1 MSEHGSPTRI
11 RVIQNDVDK
20 GLGRIGDGFYGTGV
34 ELDTH
39 MAFNEVPSVVGYDGL
54 IVLPGLADP
63 IDDDPAVHRAR
74 GVIEEALTHELP
86 VLGVCLGG
94 QLLAQAL
101 GGDVYKCDN
110 ELAYHDVRTLPAAQ
124 TDPLL
129 RGVPETYSSFHAHAF
144 AFTAPPDSTVLI
156 ETDVSIQA
164 LRHGNTWAFQCHPET
179 PVFFADALARAIRG
193 DFDGTVLPETADFF
207 ARNGVDPDRLER
219 DTRLADASATAVGHA
234 IGTGFAAVCRGDA

>member
-11 RVIQNDVDK
+11 LVIQNDVDK

-74 GVIEEALTHELP
+74 SVIEEALANDLP

-234 IGTGFAAVCRGDA
+234 ILENV

>member
-1 MSEHGSPTRI
+1 MSDHGSPTRI
-11 RVIQNDVDK
+11 LVIQNDVDK

-39 MAFNEVPSVVGYDGL
+39 MAINEVPSVVGYDGL

-74 GVIEEALTHELP
+74 SVIEEALANDLP

>member
-11 RVIQNDVDK
+11 LVIQNDVDK

-39 MAFNEVPSVVGYDGL
+39 MAFNEVPSIVGYDGL

-74 GVIEEALTHELP
+74 GVIEEALANALP

>member
-1 MSEHGSPTRI
+1 MSDHGSPTRI
-11 RVIQNDVDK
+11 LVIQNDVDK

-74 GVIEEALTHELP
+74 GVIEEALANDLP

-144 AFTAPPDSTVLI
+144 AFTAPRDSTVLI

>member
-1 MSEHGSPTRI
+1 MSDHGSPTRI
-11 RVIQNDVDK
+11 LVIQNDVDK

-234 IGTGFAAVCRGDA
+234 IGTGFAAVCRGDT

>member
-1 MSEHGSPTRI
+1 MSDHGSPTRI
-11 RVIQNDVDK
+11 LVIQNDVDK

-74 GVIEEALTHELP
+74 GVIEEALANDLP

-129 RGVPETYSSFHAHAF
+129 CGVPETYSSFHAHAF

-219 DTRLADASATAVGHA
+219 DARTADASAASVAHG
-234 IGTGFAAVCRGDA
+234 IGFGFAAACRSEH

>member
-11 RVIQNDVDK
+11 LVIQNDVDK